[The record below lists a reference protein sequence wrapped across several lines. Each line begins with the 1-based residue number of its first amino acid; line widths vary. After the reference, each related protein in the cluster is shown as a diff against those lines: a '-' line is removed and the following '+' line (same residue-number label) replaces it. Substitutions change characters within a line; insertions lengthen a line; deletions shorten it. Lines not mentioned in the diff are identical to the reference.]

1 MRGRSLAACIAVVA
15 LWIVVACLDVSSP
28 VTGVASITSV
38 ILPTPSIVVHDQM
51 RDTLG
56 VVQRLNVYA
65 FAPNGDTIPQSDII
79 VRYTVLDSTH
89 NLFVDSITGFARS
102 DSTFPTPL
110 AKVVAVV
117 TPAKGKGVIQTVQ
130 VPVPIVP
137 KPDSGHRSD
146 DTTFVFNP
154 TGTPSDS
161 LNLNL
166 VSPPLNVTV
175 YSTTKD
181 TTVQSYIVSYQIV
194 RAPASNGNGPTVV
207 FYNPSGNDSTIAVT
221 NTNGVA
227 TRQLRIRPGAIASTA
242 LLTGAA
248 TDTINVFVRVLYHGK
263 PIPIAKDSLFIVP
276 VRAQIF

>member
-15 LWIVVACLDVSSP
+15 LWIAVACLDVSSP
-28 VTGVASITSV
+28 VTGITAISSV
-38 ILPTPSIVVHDQM
+38 ILPTPSIVTGDSM

-56 VVQRLNVYA
+56 VPQPLQVVA
-65 FAPNGDTIPQSDII
+65 FGPKGETLPASDI
-79 VRYTVLDSTH
+79 TVQFTAIDSTNQLH
-89 NLFVDSITGFARS
+89 VNSVTGRAAGDSLS
-102 DSTFPTPL
+102 PL

-117 TPAKGKGVIQTVQ
+117 TPVNGKGSIQTVQ

-137 KPDSGHRSD
+137 VPNSGLRSN

-154 TGTPSDS
+154 ADTPSDS
-161 LNLNL
+161 MNLNL
-166 VSPPLNVTV
+166 VSPPLSVTV
-175 YSTTKD
+175 YASKTD
-181 TTVQSYIVSYQIV
+181 TVVPSYIVSYQIV

-227 TRQLRIRPGAIASTA
+227 SRQLRMRPGAIASTA